1 VETSFGLL
9 FYLKKPKHY
18 KEGNVP
24 IYFRITVD
32 GVEREISTKLDADPS
47 KWSTQANRLV
57 GKSEAVKSINDYLD
71 VLQTRAINAR
81 TRLTAMDKPVTADS
95 IKALVQNKPM
105 EAVRTIMNV
114 FKDHNDKM
122 RELIGR
128 EYSEGI
134 MERYDISYR
143 HTISFMQQTYGISD
157 MPIDKLD
164 YGFLTDYEHWLKS
177 VRNCQHNTAMKYLSY
192 FKKIVR
198 ICIKK
203 KWLNGDPFVD
213 FKMTRRRKRRIVL
226 SQIDLSNMAAKQF
239 SSERLVVVRDIFLF
253 SCFTGL
259 AYADVAKLKKTDMFT
274 GIDGYKWISCKR
286 KKTERNDSASNIPLL
301 PAAEAIVNK
310 YSNDPMCVEKGLV
323 LPVRSNQKMNEYL
336 KEIADLCEIKIPL
349 TFHIARHTFATT
361 VTLSNK
367 VPIETVSKLL
377 AHQKIATTQEYA
389 QILDHKISDDMSIL
403 REKFAG

>member
-1 VETSFGLL
+1 
-9 FYLKKPKHY
+9 
-18 KEGNVP
+18 
-24 IYFRITVD
+24 
-32 GVEREISTKLDADPS
+32 
-47 KWSTQANRLV
+47 
-57 GKSEAVKSINDYLD
+57 
-71 VLQTRAINAR
+71 
-81 TRLTAMDKPVTADS
+81 
-95 IKALVQNKPM
+95 
-105 EAVRTIMNV
+105 
-114 FKDHNDKM
+114 
-122 RELIGR
+122 
-128 EYSEGI
+128 
-134 MERYDISYR
+134 
-143 HTISFMQQTYGISD
+143 
-157 MPIDKLD
+157 
-164 YGFLTDYEHWLKS
+164 
-177 VRNCQHNTAMKYLSY
+177 
-192 FKKIVR
+192 
-198 ICIKK
+198 
-203 KWLNGDPFVD
+203 
-213 FKMTRRRKRRIVL
+213 MTRRKKGRIVL
-226 SQIDLSNMAAKQF
+226 SQIDLTNMAAKQF

-310 YSNDPMCVEKGLV
+310 YSNDPMCIEKGLV